1 MKFPILSACAVAA
14 GFSLLSTS
22 AFAQSITLN
31 LDSVVS
37 SSPIY
42 SGHAGNGG
50 PGNDGNFGPAVT
62 GLANFTVT
70 AQSPLNYPTSLSLF
84 CVEIAQNI
92 LLPSTGNVFD
102 VLGAD
107 QAAQWNGV
115 GPSHSMNISAGGIGG
130 LRAHRLEVLYAH
142 VFGSFYDPS
151 SLSDGDRASFQ
162 MAVWELSHDSDFN
175 LLSGSGNGFWIT
187 TPADG
192 TIANA
197 QALVSWVGANFSTA
211 AVMSLSALHSPT
223 NLDPEGPALQ
233 DFLIPS
239 ESTAFSPIPE
249 PSVAATAL
257 GAAVL
262 LGVLGL
268 RGRTCRRNALTANLG
283 RKAGR

>member
-1 MKFPILSACAVAA
+1 MKFPIPSACAFVAC
-14 GFSLLSTS
+14 LSFLS
-22 AFAQSITLN
+22 VPVFAQSITLN
-31 LDSVVS
+31 LDSVVP
-37 SSPIY
+37 SSPTY

-50 PGNDGNFGPAVT
+50 PGNDGNFGPAIT

-70 AQSPLNYPTSLSLF
+70 AQSPFTYPTSLSLF

-130 LRAHRLEVLYAH
+130 LRAHNLEVLYAH

-162 MAVWELSHDSDFN
+162 MAVWELSHDNDFD

-187 TPADG
+187 SPSDG
-192 TIANA
+192 AIANA
-197 QALVSWVGANFSTA
+197 QTLVSWVGANFSTA
-211 AVMSLSALHSPT
+211 AVMSLSTLHSPT
-223 NLDPEGPALQ
+223 NLDPQGPAIQ

-239 ESTAFSPIPE
+239 ESSAFSPIPE
-249 PSVAATAL
+249 PSVAATTV
-257 GAAVL
+257 AAAAF
-262 LGVLGL
+262 LGVFGL
-268 RGRTCRRNALTANLG
+268 RRRGYRRNTLTTDLA
-283 RKAGR
+283 RKA